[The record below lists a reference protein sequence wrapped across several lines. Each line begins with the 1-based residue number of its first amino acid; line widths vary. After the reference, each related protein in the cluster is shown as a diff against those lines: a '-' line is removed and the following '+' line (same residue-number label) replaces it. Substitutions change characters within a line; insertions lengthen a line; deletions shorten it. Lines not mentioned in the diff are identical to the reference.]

1 MIDDKEQDMTTTTGT
16 TTKQQGVDLSCVDEA
31 VLADY
36 CGRYGVD
43 VTGKT
48 TAERVTALAAK
59 IRATVPKNKIADCDN
74 CHGDSCVD
82 DEVCPYCG
90 VGGFDG
96 PTPAPKPTPAAAPA
110 PAPAPATPKKRSE
123 ATPAPAPAPKTKGN
137 GAAGPAIP
145 APEATAAAPAPKPK
159 AGKSKT
165 QAAAA
170 KAAALA
176 AATNAAP
183 APEPAPAPELPPAAP
198 PVVVAPATELV
209 PNGATTTVDG
219 RTVYDLVEVQARQI
233 AKPDITI
240 DEAVSAVHEAKR
252 LAVVCYWRLGQA
264 VLRCFADDL
273 WKQRRDDK
281 DQPVY
286 RGFVQFC
293 EAELGMAASYA
304 YKLMNV
310 AATFSASDVARIG
323 VAKLGLMLR
332 LDPSTREKL
341 LAEVRNGVPYS
352 DVAERVRLLAEGTPP
367 QKGQGKKDTSKA
379 TNAASIKARESAGEI
394 ITATFE
400 TKRLKMPLF
409 ARPAANKAGEA
420 KRAKRLAD
428 DPWGE
433 IVALNGVVMRFA
445 VTTDSEG
452 RLLAIVECRRP
463 TTEATKAK
471 K

>member
-176 AATNAAP
+176 A
-183 APEPAPAPELPPAAP
+183 
-198 PVVVAPATELV
+198 ATELV

>member
-1 MIDDKEQDMTTTTGT
+1 
-16 TTKQQGVDLSCVDEA
+16 
-31 VLADY
+31 
-36 CGRYGVD
+36 
-43 VTGKT
+43 
-48 TAERVTALAAK
+48 
-59 IRATVPKNKIADCDN
+59 
-74 CHGDSCVD
+74 
-82 DEVCPYCG
+82 

-176 AATNAAP
+176 A
-183 APEPAPAPELPPAAP
+183 
-198 PVVVAPATELV
+198 ATELV